1 MNATEQLPTALA
13 DEIRMLAQAAFAS
26 GFQVVG
32 ILSSVLLIG
41 IAVISMASLRD
52 KSSIKGN
59 E

>member
-1 MNATEQLPTALA
+1 MNAEEKLPTALA
-13 DEIRMLAQAAFAS
+13 DEIRMLAKAAFAS

-52 KSSIKGN
+52 KSPIKGN
-59 E
+59 A